1 MTINSEE
8 VKSLLSSIDELI
20 ELKCLIRTVV
30 PSYELS
36 EDLNEKFVSLL
47 KALQNKLQPFFLKYI
62 KIEAI
67 SEVSPEKQ
75 IDLKEQLLNL
85 FNKNTMALISS
96 NNAKKKLKNIGVD
109 PRFLIITGGPLSAEE
124 YKLIN
129 PNITDDVIKGVRSK
143 LEKIFAQLKSDS
155 WTDKDLV
162 FIYEPNNPTDKLIRK
177 RLEEVEKLIGKPVKM
192 FEIKDWKDIEPS
204 D

>member
-47 KALQNKLQPFFLKYI
+47 KALQNKLRPFFLKYL

-96 NNAKKKLKNIGVD
+96 NNAKKKLKNI
-109 PRFLIITGGPLSAEE
+109 
-124 YKLIN
+124 
-129 PNITDDVIKGVRSK
+129 
-143 LEKIFAQLKSDS
+143 Q
-155 WTDKDLV
+155 
-162 FIYEPNNPTDKLIRK
+162 
-177 RLEEVEKLIGKPVKM
+177 
-192 FEIKDWKDIEPS
+192 
-204 D
+204 